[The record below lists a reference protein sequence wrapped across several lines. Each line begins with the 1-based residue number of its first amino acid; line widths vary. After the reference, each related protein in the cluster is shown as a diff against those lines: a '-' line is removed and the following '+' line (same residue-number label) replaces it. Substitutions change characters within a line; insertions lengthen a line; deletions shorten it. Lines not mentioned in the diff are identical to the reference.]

1 MLRRAVDV
9 FGFHLAG
16 LDRRRA
22 GRGAV
27 ELSHYG
33 EALGV
38 ALVDVSSEGVR
49 PESEGCARFIAWN
62 ESPIPITCVI
72 WSYI

>member
-1 MLRRAVDV
+1 MLRPAVDV

-38 ALVDVSSEGVR
+38 ALVDVDLQK
-49 PESEGCARFIAWN
+49 A
-62 ESPIPITCVI
+62 
-72 WSYI
+72 